1 MLYSV
6 KQASHKKIHTGQSQ
20 LCEVPAGVRSLE
32 TESRM
37 AVDRCWGRER
47 LRFFVVV
54 VHGYRASVL
63 QEDKSSGDW

>member
-1 MLYSV
+1 MLHSV
-6 KQASHKKIHTGQSQ
+6 RQASHEKIDTGQSQ

-47 LRFFVVV
+47 SGFFFVV